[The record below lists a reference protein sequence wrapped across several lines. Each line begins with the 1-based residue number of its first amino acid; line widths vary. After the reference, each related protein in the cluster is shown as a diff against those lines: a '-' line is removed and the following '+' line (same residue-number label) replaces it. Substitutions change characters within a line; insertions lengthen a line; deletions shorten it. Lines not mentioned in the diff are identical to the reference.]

1 MSVLKKLSL
10 GLVPLM
16 LFGLFPVLLSAQDAM
31 GNQSMS
37 LTGCLKQGANTGD
50 YYLMAGGKMYE
61 VMAGKGVSFAEHVG
75 HTVTLAGHTVKLSA
89 ADEAKKEASEKSEA
103 GSSPYADFQVT
114 NLKHVSG
121 TCSQ

>member
-31 GNQSMS
+31 GSQAMS